1 MILTV
6 PERRFNPDILEM
18 MDRPGIDKELLRDD
32 LRNLRIINKYFGGHS
47 SIRHVLKSLLGRFPH
62 DRQIE
67 ILDLATG
74 SADIPIVILNAAG
87 DMERAVVIT
96 AMDRNPVMLQVARE
110 LTAGFEQIR
119 VEEGD
124 ILRPPFADRSFDLVL
139 CSLALHHFSRQ
150 DAVEIL
156 RNMRRLARVALV
168 VVDLNRSWLGAWTV
182 WLYTHL
188 AMRNPITLY
197 DSYVSVLRAFTPSEL
212 AEMAGEAGI
221 ESFRTWKRPFF
232 RMILV
237 GEV

>member
-1 MILTV
+1 
-6 PERRFNPDILEM
+6 
-18 MDRPGIDKELLRDD
+18 
-32 LRNLRIINKYFGGHS
+32 
-47 SIRHVLKSLLGRFPH
+47 
-62 DRQIE
+62 
-67 ILDLATG
+67 
-74 SADIPIVILNAAG
+74 
-87 DMERAVVIT
+87 MERAVVIT